1 MCVHATVYAYVY
13 VYNVHVLWT
22 WHVSMHAYTRWVA
35 NGKLTCGYSVWPNID
50 TWLYV
55 YSYDQALASAQLGQQ
70 KMQQLGVAVKRPD
83 DYFAEMIKTDD
94 HMRKVWHITS
104 YHGGVVNV
112 IIGERKSS

>member
-1 MCVHATVYAYVY
+1 MHVTCEHACIYK
-13 VYNVHVLWT
+13 
-22 WHVSMHAYTRWVA
+22 VSSQWQVDIY
-35 NGKLTCGYSVWPNID
+35 LVWPNID

-94 HMRKVWHITS
+94 HMRKV
-104 YHGGVVNV
+104 
-112 IIGERKSS
+112 